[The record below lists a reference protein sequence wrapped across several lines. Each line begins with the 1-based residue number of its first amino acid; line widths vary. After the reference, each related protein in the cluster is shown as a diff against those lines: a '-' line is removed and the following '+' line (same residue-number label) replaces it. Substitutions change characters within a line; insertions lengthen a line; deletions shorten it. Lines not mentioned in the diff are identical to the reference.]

1 MDIKFNFESL
11 SFLSNVHTTKQYE
24 KLGMAELYQA
34 ATMSGSDHSQFF
46 DAFSKL
52 VETLEE
58 TTGTQ
63 MDLED
68 LLSLKSDSA
77 NGSFCPSAVYGGAVQ
92 VHPELGL
99 CLSFGANHFP
109 VVQKGKDLFVKPSE
123 AAPTGYKVTGE
134 LKIKDNKREDG
145 SVYYSMFWEVPI
157 TDDYDF
163 IFAVP
168 IATDPSDPEG
178 KKPLNLTKDIFKK
191 DIVANNN
198 LASYVRVQSSG
209 GGLFENYGNCPRIE
223 NAPDP
228 IKPAKLEDGIYI
240 LTGIAHGVLKKKDT
254 DEEFDSVIGYL
265 EDGTRVSLNSYA
277 KSDFIADPTSFR
289 FPLQWVV
296 THLDATR
303 TRSVLRNIS
312 TPTTAPKTA
321 LPSRFASFANKT
333 LQPAKTAPMP
343 TKNAAPS
350 SRSYEGGSSADFERL
365 VQVQSSLPVNR
376 EDEDPEEF

>member
-11 SFLSNVHTTKQYE
+11 SFLSNVQTNKQYE
-24 KLGMAELYQA
+24 KLGMAELYEA
-34 ATMSGSDHSQFF
+34 ASMSGSDHSQFF

-52 VETLEE
+52 VESLEAV
-58 TTGTQ
+58 TGAEI
-63 MDLED
+63 DLDD
-68 LLSLKSDSA
+68 LLSLKSDNA
-77 NGSFCPSAVYGGAVQ
+77 NGAFCPSAVYGGAVQ

-99 CLSFGANHFP
+99 CLSFGTNHFP
-109 VVQKGKDLFVKPSE
+109 VSQKGKDLFI
-123 AAPTGYKVTGE
+123 APLEKGLVELKIVGE

-168 IATDPSDPEG
+168 IAVDPSDPEG

-198 LASYVRVQSSG
+198 LADYVRVQSQG

-228 IKPAKLEDGIYI
+228 IKPAKLEDGVYV

-254 DEEFDSVIGYL
+254 GEEFDSVIGYL

-277 KSDFIADPTSFR
+277 KSDFIANPSSFR

-312 TPTTAPKTA
+312 APTSAPKTA
-321 LPSRFASFANKT
+321 LPSRFAGFASKT
-333 LQPAKTAPMP
+333 LKPAAMATVAPTKTAAP
-343 TKNAAPS
+343 NA
-350 SRSYEGGSSADFERL
+350 YVGGSSADFEKIVE
-365 VQVQSSLPVNR
+365 VQTKQAVGDSNP
-376 EDEDPEEF
+376 DDDF